1 MAVLVAVTMA
11 FIMIAG
17 TISFADQASDA
28 VDYTSDTGQLNVQLS
43 EDKKTLTFSGRSG
56 LGTFSGGTP
65 AERLDER
72 LSAWG
77 LEGRLDDFTG
87 IENLVLEFEIT
98 GISAYAFENFS
109 SVETLSI
116 LVGVRE
122 VGSNAFD
129 GMSSLREISV
139 DSSNQYFASQRSAL
153 VAYIDNG
160 GDRTDRAHATG
171 IEVVRVPEA
180 AVGSAPTN
188 ATYAQYTIY
197 VMPVGTASMPTK
209 VVAAGAMKGCI
220 KIGGL
225 HIPDTVTAIGDG
237 AFEGC
242 SILKA
247 VRIYNATTTLGENA
261 FKDCL
266 QLELVALGT
275 GITSLQ
281 AGTFSGCTALR
292 GVYVAGA
299 VTGIASA
306 FDEGKRDW
314 SVIEWTS
321 GTSYTHSTTAT
332 GFTAKGLYMMT
343 SDNPDQVRGS
353 GQVWIGTTTV
363 DLGAGNSSGDRYA
376 HLMPDDHGDLNSYTG
391 TRACYI
397 MMPENVGSKE
407 SGLQSPSGV
416 NISTIWA
423 EHNRVCTIE
432 YFPSTF
438 YGLSA
443 TQNAV
448 REFVVSPLNDRLA
461 SIDGDLYIVNGSSP
475 KLHAFADRN
484 AGNLV
489 VLSENA
495 NTSFYTFSDISA
507 GMVEDAYTTNAGN
520 QTTYQINIALM
531 RSDAS
536 TFQARSGNA
545 AGGVDIV
552 VLGPD
557 VGTYIYSN
565 EKGSTNTWLI
575 TEPST
580 SGTPI
585 TLHAMSFTD
594 GTWMDSAGN
603 FYVSKTNNGL
613 YKVSP
618 TPDGQG
624 RYPLAKQTTLP
635 HGLVMK
641 RIGNAPTI
649 TDNTIAQYPTGDLGL
664 VDFESASG
672 VQGKYLKYTYRGYTG
687 LIVFADGKLENIPN
701 VGANYLT
708 LMGGIQA
715 DGSIGS
721 LTTIGSTVLDGFSDR
736 SSVKGIMLSYT
747 VTTLESQC
755 FAGAGIKYM
764 YIPKSVTSIADD
776 AFKGCASMYRYIVDV
791 HNTVYTSAPVGTGAA
806 GAKTVKDETFMIY
819 HMTDGVVDRLVAVP
833 AARTGGLDIP
843 STVTAV
849 APYAAYGSSLSSVSF
864 NNVETIGDYAFYRG
878 KLNGASIP
886 NAQVVGAFSFY
897 GAADILNIII
907 GTNCQSIGDRAFY
920 VSDTSTSKCS
930 FIFIYPS
937 EDIDLSVGESIFPM
951 SVSKTW
957 YRNGLASEPVTESP
971 SGTIFSFNRG
981 VYWITSVAS
990 FSYIG
995 ENMTYYYHPE
1005 SSVLIISGT
1014 GYMYDTYEE
1023 AEDYPWGDY
1032 RTAVKSVIL
1041 NRGVDGIGD
1050 YAFQSFTNSNLDLVI
1065 PAGIKSIGKHAF
1077 DGARVY
1083 GTPDLVEVVTIG
1095 ESAFLDCTR
1104 VQGAV
1109 NLTNV
1114 GSLGA
1119 SAFKG
1124 CSSLEK
1130 VSLGGSLTSI
1140 GASAFEGCT
1149 SLEGIDILSST
1160 GFSRSEACFAT
1171 GHSGGT
1177 TVSYSFSDPSFV
1189 FNPTYD
1195 RSATYSSE
1203 TNSYVYIPTATIYY
1217 HETSD
1222 RIIPFSY
1229 ERGTSIR
1236 LPEPAQREGYTF
1248 LGWYSD
1254 SSYSSYVGPAGGT
1267 CQPGSISILYAYFQ
1281 IQLPA
1286 TIVWQYVLD
1295 GDATDITTIK
1305 SKIAGGSEFFLPTIL
1320 YDQGYVIATPAPG
1333 YSFALSSQDVDV
1345 ERFEGG
1351 LFRLSLSHTMENARI
1366 TFECSTEP
1374 IAYDDIRITSLT
1386 SGGRGAVIEVNSAS
1400 MGGIES
1406 GTVHLG
1412 GVYFKTMGSG
1422 PSAVVAYGVVTDTVL
1437 EIKEGES
1444 YESMDDG
1451 IMTDEGSSYQSMEIR
1466 LQDEDCAFSTLYAY
1480 LSTSHGTVYSKQMRG
1495 GSLV

>member
-1 MAVLVAVTMA
+1 M
-11 FIMIAG
+11 
-17 TISFADQASDA
+17 
-28 VDYTSDTGQLNVQLS
+28 
-43 EDKKTLTFSGRSG
+43 
-56 LGTFSGGTP
+56 
-65 AERLDER
+65 
-72 LSAWG
+72 
-77 LEGRLDDFTG
+77 
-87 IENLVLEFEIT
+87 
-98 GISAYAFENFS
+98 
-109 SVETLSI
+109 
-116 LVGVRE
+116 
-122 VGSNAFD
+122 
-129 GMSSLREISV
+129 
-139 DSSNQYFASQRSAL
+139 
-153 VAYIDNG
+153 
-160 GDRTDRAHATG
+160 
-171 IEVVRVPEA
+171 
-180 AVGSAPTN
+180 
-188 ATYAQYTIY
+188 
-197 VMPVGTASMPTK
+197 
-209 VVAAGAMKGCI
+209 
-220 KIGGL
+220 
-225 HIPDTVTAIGDG
+225 
-237 AFEGC
+237 
-242 SILKA
+242 
-247 VRIYNATTTLGENA
+247 
-261 FKDCL
+261 
-266 QLELVALGT
+266 
-275 GITSLQ
+275 
-281 AGTFSGCTALR
+281 
-292 GVYVAGA
+292 YVAGA

-649 TDNTIAQYPTGDLGL
+649 TDNTIAQYPTGNLGL

-791 HNTVYTSAPVGTGAA
+791 HNTVYTSAPVGTGTA

-864 NNVETIGDYAFYRG
+864 NNVETIGDYAFYG
-878 KLNGASIP
+878 SGL
-886 NAQVVGAFSFY
+886 VGL
-897 GAADILNIII
+897 DI
-907 GTNCQSIGDRAFY
+907 TNTITSIGDSAFQNSASIKYLTIGTGIKDGEDFGTNVFSGLTGVTMVFLSASNNPLTITSSMFGYDDGMHLFGTETLAKDFKRGYLYTSALVTFDKKCGDDVNYSFFEEAKAVVIRAGNKASATHEMWDY
-920 VSDTSTSKCS
+920 SSGTHDLWYNDTSVN
-930 FIFIYPS
+930 ILIV
-937 EDIDLSVGESIFPM
+937 D
-951 SVSKTW
+951 
-957 YRNGLASEPVTESP
+957 NGV
-971 SGTIFSFNRG
+971 
-981 VYWITSVAS
+981 
-990 FSYIG
+990 
-995 ENMTYYYHPE
+995 
-1005 SSVLIISGT
+1005 
-1014 GYMYDTYEE
+1014 
-1023 AEDYPWGDY
+1023 
-1032 RTAVKSVIL
+1032 
-1041 NRGVDGIGD
+1041 
-1050 YAFQSFTNSNLDLVI
+1050 
-1065 PAGIKSIGKHAF
+1065 KSIGKQAF
-1077 DGARVY
+1077 YGATNLEMVSGLSTVY
-1083 GTPDLVEVVTIG
+1083 KIGEQAFYNDSKITDPSVVTGSVTQIG
-1095 ESAFLDCTR
+1095 KEAFLGTGLAGKLNITGQDATIQSGAFSGLTEITELNLAGVRTIVSATGSETGSFEGCTGITK
-1104 VQGAV
+1104 VSFGA
-1109 NLTNV
+1109 NIDSI
-1114 GSLGA
+1114 GD

-1124 CSSLEK
+1124 CSGLRMII
-1130 VSLGGSLTSI
+1130 VLGTGADLTLGTDSVPSASAGYYWYKADEETGVTSLTQLSRGTYYTLGASKVVPSAFALKTGI
-1140 GASAFEGCT
+1140 TGSYVEGIMILSGASATMADFGDGGDKNSWDVLPGGTEITDIVNIYVSGVTNISANAFSGMT
-1149 SLEGIDILSST
+1149 SL
-1160 GFSRSEACFAT
+1160 
-1171 GHSGGT
+1171 
-1177 TVSYSFSDPSFV
+1177 
-1189 FNPTYD
+1189 
-1195 RSATYSSE
+1195 
-1203 TNSYVYIPTATIYY
+1203 
-1217 HETSD
+1217 
-1222 RIIPFSY
+1222 
-1229 ERGTSIR
+1229 
-1236 LPEPAQREGYTF
+1236 Q
-1248 LGWYSD
+1248 
-1254 SSYSSYVGPAGGT
+1254 
-1267 CQPGSISILYAYFQ
+1267 
-1281 IQLPA
+1281 
-1286 TIVWQYVLD
+1286 
-1295 GDATDITTIK
+1295 
-1305 SKIAGGSEFFLPTIL
+1305 
-1320 YDQGYVIATPAPG
+1320 
-1333 YSFALSSQDVDV
+1333 
-1345 ERFEGG
+1345 
-1351 LFRLSLSHTMENARI
+1351 
-1366 TFECSTEP
+1366 
-1374 IAYDDIRITSLT
+1374 
-1386 SGGRGAVIEVNSAS
+1386 
-1400 MGGIES
+1400 
-1406 GTVHLG
+1406 
-1412 GVYFKTMGSG
+1412 
-1422 PSAVVAYGVVTDTVL
+1422 
-1437 EIKEGES
+1437 
-1444 YESMDDG
+1444 
-1451 IMTDEGSSYQSMEIR
+1451 
-1466 LQDEDCAFSTLYAY
+1466 
-1480 LSTSHGTVYSKQMRG
+1480 
-1495 GSLV
+1495 